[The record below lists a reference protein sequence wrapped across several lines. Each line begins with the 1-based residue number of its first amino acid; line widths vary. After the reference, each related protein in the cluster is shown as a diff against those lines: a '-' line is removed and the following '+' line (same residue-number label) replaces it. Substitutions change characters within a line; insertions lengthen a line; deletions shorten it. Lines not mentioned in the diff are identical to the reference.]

1 MPTDETKTK
10 RNNQS
15 GEKGEMK
22 KREEEEQQQL
32 QEGVRVKWGPIS
44 TIYRF
49 FFLLC
54 AKSFFSTK
62 KKKFVFN
69 FVHFFYFRCVVFVQ
83 FLFKIICS

>member
-62 KKKFVFN
+62 KKNLSLISFIFSIFVVLFSSS
-69 FVHFFYFRCVVFVQ
+69 FF
-83 FLFKIICS
+83 LK